1 METRGEPGIKGRKPR
16 RDDSREETISSKT
29 RRHVEF
35 NLHRGGDLQHLRG
48 IIDASVQFMVLTV
61 MRLACVHKSDLNGT
75 AARNV
80 AVICAAFFSVLVMA
94 QPNDSSGISRGAYLA
109 RAGDCI
115 ACHTAEPK
123 QAPFAGGLPINSP
136 FGVIYSTNIT
146 PDLVYGIGNYSL
158 DDFSRAVRNGVA
170 KDGRRLYP
178 AMPYSS
184 FTAITDEDIHALYDY
199 FMNEVTPVSQ
209 KPPETKL
216 PFPFNIRLSLLFW
229 DAAFVKH
236 QRFQPRSDQDGVWNR
251 GAYLVQSLGHCGAC
265 HTPRGLA
272 FQEKA
277 YAETSPL
284 YLSGAEVDNWYAAN
298 LRSDPASGLGCW
310 PEADIVAFLKT
321 GHGGKMASLGSMTE
335 VIENS
340 TQYLLEDDLQAIA
353 RYLKSLSARGEKSSY
368 RLDRPDVAVEL
379 LTMVTGAIE
388 RPGAG
393 IYEAFCA
400 KCHLITGNGQ
410 AEKKYPKLA
419 GNSLVLS
426 ENATSLIRL
435 LLEGSATAETRLEPK
450 PQKMPSFAKKLT
462 DRQIAEVLSFI
473 RDSWGN
479 NAAPVTTRE
488 VLLLRNALRKPP

>member
-1 METRGEPGIKGRKPR
+1 
-16 RDDSREETISSKT
+16 
-29 RRHVEF
+29 
-35 NLHRGGDLQHLRG
+35 
-48 IIDASVQFMVLTV
+48 MVLTV
-61 MRLACVHKSDLNGT
+61 IRLAYVLKIDLKGAT
-75 AARNV
+75 VRIAAL
-80 AVICAAFFSVLVMA
+80 ICAACFSSLVVA
-94 QPNDSSGISRGAYLA
+94 QPSTDPSTISRGAYLA

-136 FGVIYSTNIT
+136 FGIIYSTNIT
-146 PDLVYGIGNYSL
+146 PDPVHGIGNYSL

-178 AMPYSS
+178 AMPYPS

-216 PFPFNIRLSLLFW
+216 PFPFNLRVSLFFW
-229 DAAFVKH
+229 DAVFANH
-236 QRFQPRSDQDGVWNR
+236 QRFQLRNDRDAAWNR

-277 YAETSPL
+277 YTETSPL

-298 LRSDPASGLGCW
+298 LRSDPASGLGRW
-310 PEADIVAFLKT
+310 SEADIVAFLKT
-321 GHGGKMASLGSMTE
+321 GHGGKMASLGSMTD

-340 TQYLLEDDLQAIA
+340 TQYLLEDDLWAIA

-379 LTMVTGAIE
+379 SAMVTGAIE

-393 IYEAFCA
+393 IYESFCA
-400 KCHLITGNGQ
+400 KCHHITGNGQ

-435 LLEGSATAETRLEPK
+435 LLEGSATAETSLEPK

-473 RDSWGN
+473 RGSWGN

-488 VLLLRNALRKPP
+488 VFLLRNALGKPP